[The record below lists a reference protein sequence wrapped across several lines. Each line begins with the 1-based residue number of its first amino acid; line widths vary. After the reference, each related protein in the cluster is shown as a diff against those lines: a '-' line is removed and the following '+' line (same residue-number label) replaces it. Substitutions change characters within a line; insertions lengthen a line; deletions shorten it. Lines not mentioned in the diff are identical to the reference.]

1 MTWFFR
7 LQEVM
12 TAYIIRRLLLFVPMA
27 IGMVVVT
34 FCLLLLIPGDPA
46 AVLLGQEATPE
57 AIATLRK
64 TLGLDQPAY
73 VQLFIYF
80 GKILQGD
87 LGQSIFQN
95 APVSEI
101 ILGRIGATLELA
113 IVALALS
120 AAIGITLG
128 VIAAMRPGG
137 VVDASAMLLAQLGI
151 SMPVYWLALLLMLA
165 FAVMLGW
172 LPAIGR
178 GEPLLSSLGMA
189 AAGNPGPLLD
199 SLSHI
204 ALPAASLAVNSAA
217 IISRLVRA
225 SMLEVLNEDF
235 VRTARAKGV
244 RRRQVIW
251 KHALRNALL
260 PVISVIG
267 LRFGA
272 LLGGAILTETIF
284 AWPGLGQLTI
294 AAISQRDLPLIQ
306 GIVLTFAMIFATV
319 TLIVDLLYA
328 VVDPRIRLR

>member
-1 MTWFFR
+1 
-7 LQEVM
+7 V
-12 TAYIIRRLLLFVPMA
+12 
-27 IGMVVVT
+27 
-34 FCLLLLIPGDPA
+34 
-46 AVLLGQEATPE
+46 
-57 AIATLRK
+57 
-64 TLGLDQPAY
+64 
-73 VQLFIYF
+73 
-80 GKILQGD
+80 
-87 LGQSIFQN
+87 
-95 APVSEI
+95 
-101 ILGRIGATLELA
+101 
-113 IVALALS
+113 VALLLS

-178 GEPLLSSLGMA
+178 GEPLLSALGMA

-319 TLIVDLLYA
+319 TLIVD
-328 VVDPRIRLR
+328 